1 MRSLLPPT
9 VLILLTL
16 SSGLIHGRLSGR
28 WGQAEI
34 LASAGKRLNAL
45 PKRDLGDWR
54 LVEEQPFEESV
65 IAMLEC
71 TGHTARVYEN
81 RKTGGRVT
89 MFVIVGPH
97 GPTVAHTPDICYS
110 SREYDIHREREKRG
124 LKSPDGKR
132 HTFWVMT
139 MKSKSEVD
147 PHFLRVWYAWSDG
160 ELWSAKDHPR
170 WDYLGTPRLY
180 KIQLAARIPEED
192 SADPIESFLAS
203 FLPELQE
210 KMK

>member
-1 MRSLLPPT
+1 MKLLIT
-9 VLILLTL
+9 TSTLILLTL
-16 SSGLIHGRLSGR
+16 SSGLIHGRLAGR

-34 LASAGKRLNAL
+34 LESAGKRLNAL

-54 LVEEQPFEESV
+54 LVAEQPFEDSV

-71 TGHTARVYEN
+71 SGQTSRVYRN
-81 RKTGGRVT
+81 AMTGSEVT

-110 SREYDIHREREKRG
+110 SRAYDIHREREKRVF
-124 LKSPDGKR
+124 KSSDGKR

-147 PHFLRVWYAWSDG
+147 PHFLRVWYGWSDG

-192 SADPIESFLAS
+192 SPDPIASFLVS